1 MTPPRIPPNLTF
13 PVGAI
18 EGEVDGE
25 GGSDPSCPRYRAEE
39 GGLGTVWGEHG
50 SHPRHPHTQN

>member
-25 GGSDPSCPRYRAEE
+25 GVSDPSCPRYRAEE
-39 GGLGTVWGEHG
+39 GGPGRVWGEHG
-50 SHPRHPHTQN
+50 SHP